1 MPKPGPTDRALAGAD
16 AAEVRREYT
25 VRLSFRQAEERRWDR
40 RSALLS
46 AVRLGVFL
54 TGILLTWLALRTHV
68 LSVWWL
74 IAPAIVFAGLMVVH
88 EVVLD
93 RKRRA
98 AAAAAYYQDG
108 LDRLDH
114 RWIGRGP
121 SGDDFADPKHPFAAD
136 LDLFG
141 DGSLFQ
147 LLCRARTSQGQ
158 ETLARWL
165 LQPASVKE
173 ALSRQEAVRELA
185 AALDLRED
193 LAVLGAGDPSKLR
206 LQGLVDWQQ
215 APGLL
220 RSRRVRTLA
229 VVLTFS
235 GLLAAGA
242 WAAHLVR
249 ATPLLIVLLLQ
260 GIYRFRVQ
268 RQMRAVIGVTD
279 MAMRDLPL
287 MAAVL
292 GRLERER
299 FLTAHLQA
307 LRRRLDTDRMKPS
320 RRLRRLE
327 RLQDC
332 FEARRNVLFAPI
344 SYPLLWDIHAAI
356 ALESWRERH
365 GTAVV
370 GWFKVI
376 GECEA
381 LASLA
386 CVAYESP
393 QDVYPQFT
401 TDGPLLEGVGLGHP
415 LLADPDCVRNDLR
428 LDRNQSLLIISGSN
442 MSGKSTWL
450 RTVGLLHV
458 LAFAGAPVRA
468 RTLRLS
474 RLTLGASIRIQD
486 SLHSGVSH
494 FAAEVQRLK
503 QIVDLTAQ
511 DGPVLYLVDEV
522 LQGTNSHDRRVGT
535 EAVLHK
541 LLSRG
546 AVGLIT
552 THDLA
557 LTEMAEAL
565 GSRVANVHF
574 QDRVIDGMM
583 VFDYRVHPGVIERS
597 NALDLMR
604 AAGLEV

>member
-1 MPKPGPTDRALAGAD
+1 MTSAGAD
-16 AAEVRREYT
+16 AAEVRSEYT
-25 VRLSFRQAEERRWDR
+25 ARLSLRQVEEQHWER
-40 RSALLS
+40 RSALVS
-46 AVRLGVFL
+46 AARLGVFL
-54 TGILLTWLALRTHV
+54 SGLLLAWLAFRTHA
-68 LSVWWL
+68 LSAWWL
-74 IAPAIVFAGLMVVH
+74 IAPAIVFAALMVVH
-88 EVVLD
+88 EIVLG

-98 AAAAAYYQDG
+98 TAAAAYYQSG

-114 RWIGRGP
+114 RWIGSGP
-121 SGDDFADPKHPFAAD
+121 SGERFLDAGHLYARD

-147 LLCRARTSQGQ
+147 LLCRARTSVGQ

-165 LQPASVKE
+165 LQPASVEE
-173 ALSRQEAVRELA
+173 ALLRQEAVRELA
-185 AALDLRED
+185 PALDLRED
-193 LAVLGAGDPSKLR
+193 LAVLGEGDPSKLR
-206 LQGLVDWQQ
+206 LQGLVAWQQ

-220 RSRRVRTLA
+220 QSRRVRTLA
-229 VVLTFS
+229 IVLTIL
-235 GLLAAGA
+235 GVLAAAA

-260 GIYRFRVQ
+260 GIYRLFVQ
-268 RQMRAVIGVTD
+268 RQLRGVIGVTE

-287 MAAVL
+287 MAGVL
-292 GRLERER
+292 GRLEGER

-307 LRRRLDTDRMKPS
+307 LRSRLNTDGMRPS
-320 RRLRRLE
+320 RRLRQLQQ
-327 RLQDC
+327 LQDC

-344 SYPLLWDIHAAI
+344 SFPLLWDIHAAI

-365 GTAVV
+365 GPAVV

-376 GECEA
+376 GEYEA

-386 CVAYESP
+386 SVAYERP
-393 QDVYPQFT
+393 QDVYPQFSA
-401 TDGPLLEGVGLGHP
+401 DGPRLEGVGLGHP
-415 LLADPDCVRNDLR
+415 LLYEPNCVRNDLR
-428 LDRNQSLLIISGSN
+428 LDLSQSLLIISGSN

-450 RTVGLLHV
+450 RTVGILHV

-468 RTLRLS
+468 HALRLS
-474 RLTLGASIRIQD
+474 RLTLGTSIRVQD
-486 SLHSGVSH
+486 SLQSGVSH

-511 DGPVLYLVDEV
+511 VDPVLYLVDEV

-546 AVGLIT
+546 AIGLIT

-557 LTEMAEAL
+557 LTEMAGAL
-565 GSRVANVHF
+565 GLGVANVHF
-574 QDRVIDGMM
+574 QDSLINGKM
-583 VFDYRVHPGVIERS
+583 VFDYQVHPGVIERS

>member
-1 MPKPGPTDRALAGAD
+1 MTNPGSTDRDRTGTD
-16 AAEVRREYT
+16 GVRGEYMA
-25 VRLSFRQAEERRWDR
+25 RLSLRQAGGQQWER
-40 RSALLS
+40 RSALVS
-46 AVRLGVFL
+46 AARLGVFL
-54 TGILLTWLALRTHV
+54 AGLVLAWLAFRTHL
-68 LSVWWL
+68 LSAWWL
-74 IAPAIVFAGLMVVH
+74 VAPALLFAALMVLH
-88 EVVLD
+88 EIILS

-98 AAAAAYYQDG
+98 AAAAAYYRDG

-121 SGDDFADPKHPFAAD
+121 SGECFADPKHPFAGD

-147 LLCRARTSQGQ
+147 LLCRARTSVGQ

-165 LQPASVKE
+165 RQPASVEE
-173 ALSRQEAVRELA
+173 ALLRQEAVRELA
-185 AALDLRED
+185 PALDLRED
-193 LAVLGAGDPSKLR
+193 LAILGEGDPSKLH
-206 LQGLVDWQQ
+206 LQGLVNWQK

-220 RSRRVRTLA
+220 RSPRLRALA
-229 VVLTFS
+229 VTLTIAA
-235 GLLAAGA
+235 LLAGAA
-242 WAAHLVR
+242 WAARLTG
-249 ATPLLIVLLLQ
+249 ATPLLAVLLLQ
-260 GIYRFRVQ
+260 GIYRLRVQ
-268 RQMRAVIGVTD
+268 RQMRTVIGVTD

-287 MAAVL
+287 MAGVL
-292 GRLERER
+292 GRLETER
-299 FLTAHLQA
+299 FLTPHLQA
-307 LRRRLDTDRMKPS
+307 LRSRLDTDRMPPS
-320 RRLRRLE
+320 RRLHRLE

-332 FEARRNVLFAPI
+332 FEARRNALFAPV

-365 GTAVV
+365 GAAVV
-370 GWFKVI
+370 GWFGVI
-376 GECEA
+376 GEFEA

-386 CVAYESP
+386 SVAYERP
-393 QDVYPQFT
+393 NDIYPQFS
-401 TDGPLLEGVGLGHP
+401 TDGPLLEGTGLGHP
-415 LLADPDCVRNDLR
+415 LLAEAACVRNDLR
-428 LDRNQSLLIISGSN
+428 LGSEQSLLIISGSN

-474 RLTLGASIRIQD
+474 RFTLGASIRIQD
-486 SLHSGVSH
+486 SLQSGVSH

-541 LLSRG
+541 LLCEG

-552 THDLA
+552 THDLT

-574 QDRVIDGMM
+574 QDRVIDGAM

>member
-1 MPKPGPTDRALAGAD
+1 VTSAGAD
-16 AAEVRREYT
+16 AAEVRSEYAA
-25 VRLSFRQAEERRWDR
+25 RLSLRKVEEQHWER
-40 RSALLS
+40 RSAFVS
-46 AVRLGVFL
+46 AARLGVFVL
-54 TGILLTWLALRTHV
+54 GLLLAWLAFRTHV
-68 LSVWWL
+68 LSAWWF
-74 IAPAIVFAGLMVVH
+74 IAPATVFAALMVVH
-88 EVVLD
+88 EIVLG

-98 AAAAAYYQDG
+98 TAAAAYYQGG

-114 RWIGRGP
+114 RWIGSGP
-121 SGDDFADPKHPFAAD
+121 SGERFLDAGHLYARD

-147 LLCRARTSQGQ
+147 LLCRARTSVGQ

-165 LQPASVKE
+165 LQPASVEE
-173 ALSRQEAVRELA
+173 ALLRQEAVRELA
-185 AALDLRED
+185 LALDLRED
-193 LAVLGAGDPSKLR
+193 LAILGEGDPSKLR

-220 RSRRVRTLA
+220 RSRRVRALA
-229 VVLTFS
+229 IVLTVS
-235 GLLAAGA
+235 GLLAIAA

-249 ATPLLIVLLLQ
+249 ATPLLIVLFLQ
-260 GIYRFRVQ
+260 GIYRLLVQ
-268 RQMRAVIGVTD
+268 RQMRGVIGVTE

-287 MAAVL
+287 LAGVL
-292 GRLERER
+292 GRLEGER
-299 FLTAHLQA
+299 FRTPHLQA
-307 LRRRLDTDRMKPS
+307 LRRSLDTDGMRPS
-320 RRLRRLE
+320 RRLRQLQ

-344 SYPLLWDIHAAI
+344 SFPLLWDIHAAI

-365 GTAVV
+365 GAAVV

-376 GECEA
+376 GEYEA

-386 CVAYESP
+386 GMAYERP
-393 QDVYPQFT
+393 QDVYPQFSA
-401 TDGPLLEGVGLGHP
+401 DGPRLEGVGLGHP
-415 LLADPDCVRNDLR
+415 LVAEPICVRNDLR
-428 LDRNQSLLIISGSN
+428 LDRTQSLLIVSGSN

-450 RTVGLLHV
+450 RTVGILHV

-468 RTLRLS
+468 HGLHLS
-474 RLTLGASIRIQD
+474 RLSMGASIRVQD
-486 SLHSGVSH
+486 SLQSGVSH

-511 DGPVLYLVDEV
+511 VDPVLYLVDEV

-535 EAVLHK
+535 EAVLHT

-546 AVGLIT
+546 AIGLIT
-552 THDLA
+552 THDLT
-557 LTEMAEAL
+557 LTEMAGAL
-565 GSRVANVHF
+565 GPGVANVHF
-574 QDRVIDGMM
+574 QDSLINGKM

>member
-1 MPKPGPTDRALAGAD
+1 
-16 AAEVRREYT
+16 
-25 VRLSFRQAEERRWDR
+25 
-40 RSALLS
+40 
-46 AVRLGVFL
+46 
-54 TGILLTWLALRTHV
+54 
-68 LSVWWL
+68 
-74 IAPAIVFAGLMVVH
+74 MVVH
-88 EVVLD
+88 EIVLG

-98 AAAAAYYQDG
+98 TAAAAYYQSG

-114 RWIGRGP
+114 RWIGSGP
-121 SGDDFADPKHPFAAD
+121 SGERFLDAGHLYARD

-147 LLCRARTSQGQ
+147 LLCRARTSVGQ

-165 LQPASVKE
+165 LQPASVEE
-173 ALSRQEAVRELA
+173 ALLRQEAVRELA
-185 AALDLRED
+185 PALDLRED
-193 LAVLGAGDPSKLR
+193 LAVLGEGDPSKLR
-206 LQGLVDWQQ
+206 LQGLVAWQQ

-220 RSRRVRTLA
+220 QSRRVRTLA
-229 VVLTFS
+229 IVLTIL
-235 GLLAAGA
+235 GVLAAAA
-242 WAAHLVR
+242 WAAHLV
-249 ATPLLIVLLLQ
+249 IVLLLQ
-260 GIYRFRVQ
+260 GIYRLFVQ
-268 RQMRAVIGVTD
+268 RQLRGVIGVTE

-287 MAAVL
+287 MAGVL
-292 GRLERER
+292 GRLEGER

-307 LRRRLDTDRMKPS
+307 LRSRLNTDGMRPS
-320 RRLRRLE
+320 RRLRQLQQ
-327 RLQDC
+327 LQDC

-344 SYPLLWDIHAAI
+344 SFPLLWDIHAAI

-365 GTAVV
+365 GPAVV

-376 GECEA
+376 GEYEA

-386 CVAYESP
+386 SVAYERP
-393 QDVYPQFT
+393 QDVYPQFSA
-401 TDGPLLEGVGLGHP
+401 DGPRLEGVGLGHP
-415 LLADPDCVRNDLR
+415 LLYEPNCVRNDLR
-428 LDRNQSLLIISGSN
+428 RDLSQSLLIISGSN

-450 RTVGLLHV
+450 RTVGILHV

-468 RTLRLS
+468 HALRLS
-474 RLTLGASIRIQD
+474 RLTLGTSIRVQD
-486 SLHSGVSH
+486 SLQSGVSH

-511 DGPVLYLVDEV
+511 VDPVLYLVDEV

-546 AVGLIT
+546 AIGLIT

-557 LTEMAEAL
+557 LTEMAGAL
-565 GSRVANVHF
+565 GLGVANVHF
-574 QDRVIDGMM
+574 QDSLINGKM
-583 VFDYRVHPGVIERS
+583 VFDYQVHPGVIERS

>member
-1 MPKPGPTDRALAGAD
+1 LTGLRG
-16 AAEVRREYT
+16 EYT
-25 VRLSFRQAEERRWDR
+25 ARLSRRRAEGRHWES
-40 RSALLS
+40 RSALIS
-46 AVRLGVFL
+46 AARLGVFL
-54 TGILLTWLALRTHV
+54 GGLILAWLAFRTHV
-68 LSVWWL
+68 LSAWWL
-74 IAPAIVFAGLMVVH
+74 AAPATVFAALMIVH
-88 EVVLD
+88 EIVLG
-93 RKRRA
+93 RRRRA
-98 AAAAAYYQDG
+98 TAAASYYQTG

-114 RWIGRGP
+114 RWIGIGP
-121 SGDDFADPKHPFAAD
+121 SGERFLSTDHPYARD

-147 LLCRARTSQGQ
+147 LLCRARTSVGQ

-165 LQPASVKE
+165 LQPASVEE
-173 ALSRQEAVRELA
+173 ALLRQEAVRELA
-185 AALDLRED
+185 PALDLRED
-193 LAVLGAGDPSKLR
+193 LAVLGEGDPSQLR

-220 RSRRVRTLA
+220 RSRQVRALA
-229 VVLTFS
+229 VMLTVL
-235 GLLAAGA
+235 GLLAAAA
-242 WAAHLVR
+242 WAGHLVR
-249 ATPLLIVLLLQ
+249 ATPLLVVLLLQ
-260 GIYRFRVQ
+260 GMYRLLVQ
-268 RQMRAVIGVTD
+268 RQMRGVIGVTE

-287 MAAVL
+287 MAGVL
-292 GRLERER
+292 GRLEGER
-299 FLTAHLQA
+299 FLAAYLEA
-307 LRRRLDTDRMKPS
+307 LRSRLDTDGMRPS
-320 RRLRRLE
+320 RRLRQLE

-344 SYPLLWDIHAAI
+344 SFLLLWEIHAAI
-356 ALESWRERH
+356 ALESWRARH
-365 GTAVV
+365 GAAVV

-376 GECEA
+376 GEYEA

-386 CVAYESP
+386 SVAGERP
-393 QDVYPQFT
+393 EDAYPQFAAE
-401 TDGPLLEGVGLGHP
+401 GPLLEGMGLGHP
-415 LLADPDCVRNDLR
+415 LLAEPSCVRNDLH
-428 LDRNQSLLIISGSN
+428 LDHTQSLMIVSGSN

-450 RTVGLLHV
+450 RTVGILHV

-468 RTLRLS
+468 QALRLS
-474 RLTLGASIRIQD
+474 RLTMGASIRVQD
-486 SLHSGVSH
+486 SLQGAVSH

-503 QIVDLTAQ
+503 QIVDLTERA
-511 DGPVLYLVDEV
+511 DPVLYLVDEV

-557 LTEMAEAL
+557 LTEMAGPL

-574 QDRVIDGMM
+574 QDRLIDGKMI
-583 VFDYRVHPGVIERS
+583 FDYQVHPGVIERS

-604 AAGLEV
+604 AAGLDV

>member
-1 MPKPGPTDRALAGAD
+1 MSKQGPTDRALAGAD
-16 AAEVRREYT
+16 HAEVRREYT
-25 VRLSFRQAEERRWDR
+25 ARLSLRQAEGQQWER

-46 AVRLGVFL
+46 AARLGVFL
-54 TGILLTWLALRTHV
+54 SGLLLAWLALRTHV
-68 LSVWWL
+68 VSAWWL
-74 IAPAIVFAGLMVVH
+74 ITPAIVFAGLMVVH
-88 EVVLD
+88 EVVLG

-121 SGDDFADPKHPFAAD
+121 SGDGFADPKHSFAAD

-185 AALDLRED
+185 ATLDLRED
-193 LAVLGAGDPSKLR
+193 LAVLGEGDSSKLR
-206 LQGLVDWQQ
+206 LQGLVNGQQ

-220 RSRRVRTLA
+220 RSRRARALA
-229 VVLTFS
+229 VALTLS
-235 GLLAAGA
+235 ALLAAGA
-242 WAAHLVR
+242 WAAHLVH
-249 ATPLLIVLLLQ
+249 ATPLLVVLLLQ

-268 RQMRAVIGVTD
+268 RQMRAVIGVTE

-292 GRLERER
+292 GRLEAER

-307 LRRRLDTDRMKPS
+307 LRSRLDTDRMKPS

-332 FEARRNVLFAPI
+332 FEARRNALFAPI

-365 GTAVV
+365 GPAVV
-370 GWFKVI
+370 GWFTVI
-376 GECEA
+376 GEYEA

-386 CVAYESP
+386 SAAYERP
-393 QDVYPQFT
+393 RDIYPQFA

-415 LLADPDCVRNDLR
+415 LLAEPDCVRNDLG
-428 LDRNQSLLIISGSN
+428 LDRTRSLLIISGSN

-450 RTVGLLHV
+450 RTVGILHV

-468 RTLRLS
+468 HALRVS
-474 RLTLGASIRIQD
+474 RLGLGASIRVQD
-486 SLHSGVSH
+486 SLQSGVSH

-503 QIVDLTAQ
+503 QIVDLTAGA
-511 DGPVLYLVDEV
+511 DPVLYLVDEV

-546 AVGLIT
+546 AIGLIT

-557 LTEMAEAL
+557 LTEMSEAL

-574 QDRVIDGMM
+574 QDRLVDGRM
-583 VFDYRVHPGVIERS
+583 VFDYRVLPGVIERS

-604 AAGLEV
+604 AAGLDV